1 MNKYYCYCGG
11 CIMSRKFPRIYI
23 PCVSTRPK
31 SKYSP
36 ECDIDT
42 VKVGSGSDM
51 PMPSIPHTHK
61 VNVVGN
67 KNKLFDVLKT
77 LDSMKHI
84 ECDTRTKEAFNKNL
98 DKAISYIMKAA
109 SS

>member
-1 MNKYYCYCGG
+1 
-11 CIMSRKFPRIYI
+11 MSRKFPRIYI
-23 PCVSTRPK
+23 PCVSTSPTPK
-31 SKYSP
+31 HSSIS
-36 ECDIDT
+36 DIDT
-42 VKVGSGSDM
+42 EISV
-51 PMPSIPHTHK
+51 SIPLPPVPHTHK

-67 KNKLFDVLKT
+67 KNKLFDVMKT
-77 LDSMKHI
+77 LDSMKHV